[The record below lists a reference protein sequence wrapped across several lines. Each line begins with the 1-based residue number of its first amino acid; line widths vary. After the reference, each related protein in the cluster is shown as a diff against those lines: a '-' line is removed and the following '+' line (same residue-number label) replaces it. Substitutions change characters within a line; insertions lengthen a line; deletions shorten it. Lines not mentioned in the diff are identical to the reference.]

1 MTRRRP
7 SAEEAALLRSTGIY
21 KADAS
26 GRMHL
31 DELPDELR
39 QQIRQRLAEKRVVQH
54 VPADMSG
61 VKVEENTRGI
71 VGEKDGRVLLRQRS
85 GRDSKTGLQTVKLTD
100 EAPGK
105 LLGLLP
111 PGGDGKLKL
120 QNGVRVITDNFGVAI
135 LEHAIREEERFMAI
149 PWHRVWH
156 RLEELKAKNSGKP
169 LQILRIGDL
178 VRVPNKSGRSDYRG
192 LWAIRGIKN
201 NQKQGVLVDLSSPDV
216 ITYRVPNRED
226 CKQNVRLASLVEG
239 GLKILKPCL
248 IGLIAPKPASS

>member
-1 MTRRRP
+1 
-7 SAEEAALLRSTGIY
+7 
-21 KADAS
+21 
-26 GRMHL
+26 MHL

-71 VGEKDGRVLLRQRS
+71 VGEKNGRVLLRQRS
-85 GRDSKTGLQTVKLTD
+85 GRDAKTGLQTVKPTD

-135 LEHAIREEERFMAI
+135 LDNALEEDERFVVI

-156 RLEELKAKNSGKP
+156 RLGELKVKNSGKP
-169 LQILRIGDL
+169 FRVLRIGNL
-178 VRVPNKSGRSDYRG
+178 VRVLNKSGRSDYRG
-192 LWAIRGIKN
+192 LWAIRGIQI
-201 NQKQGVLVDLSSPDV
+201 NQKQGVLIDLSGPDV
-216 ITYRVPNRED
+216 ITYRVPGRED
-226 CKQNVRLASLVEG
+226 CKQNVRLASLVES
-239 GLKILKPCL
+239 GLELLKPCL
-248 IGLIAPKPASS
+248 VGCLTYKTTSS